1 VYAYRMTGETTPNP
15 KAFAEALKRL
25 VTVPRSEVQKRVE
38 QAKPEPSSRHT
49 RYKYV
54 PSERPAKP

>member
-1 VYAYRMTGETTPNP
+1 MADSLPNP

-25 VTVPRSEVQKRVE
+25 VTVPRAEVQKRVE

-54 PSERPAKP
+54 PEEGHAKP

>member
-1 VYAYRMTGETTPNP
+1 MSESSSPNP

-25 VTVPRSEVQKRVE
+25 VTVPRAEVQRRVE
-38 QAKPEPSSRHT
+38 QAKPEPSSRHK

-54 PSERPAKP
+54 PSEHLAKP